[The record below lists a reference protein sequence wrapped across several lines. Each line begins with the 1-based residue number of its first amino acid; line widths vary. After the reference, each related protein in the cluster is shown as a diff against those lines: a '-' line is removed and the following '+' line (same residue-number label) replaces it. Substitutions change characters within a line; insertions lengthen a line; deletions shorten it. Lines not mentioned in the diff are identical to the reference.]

1 MNPNTTQP
9 QGFNEGAALFITFA
23 ILFGLSTW
31 SVTSKFA
38 LWVAIAIAALV
49 WVNAYNTTDSNGQR
63 MTTTFWQALAK

>member
-1 MNPNTTQP
+1 MNQNPP
-9 QGFNEGAALFITFA
+9 PPGFNEGLALFITFA

-49 WVNAYNTTDSNGQR
+49 WDNAYNTFDASGQR
-63 MTTTFWQALAK
+63 ATTTFWQALGK

>member
-1 MNPNTTQP
+1 MNQSTPP
-9 QGFNEGAALFITFA
+9 AGFNEGIALFITFA

-49 WVNAYNTTDSNGQR
+49 WDNAYNTVDASGTRATQS
-63 MTTTFWQALAK
+63 FWNALAK